1 METMEQTP
9 PATCVQYLFYQLD
22 PAWRRLPAEQRH
34 CKATELAERIEADS
48 GITTYAYNTTGL
60 KAGTDLLLWRYGTD
74 AAEMQASASR
84 LHRTTLGSYLDLAYS
99 YFGLVR
105 PSTYTRR
112 QTTQEQAIFSQERGT
127 YLVVYPFTKTVD
139 WYLLGKATRQGMMN
153 EHIKIGHEY
162 PNVRQLLVYSTG
174 LDDQEFMVAYET
186 EDLLEFQ
193 SLVIDLRAS
202 DARKY
207 TLSDTPIFTC
217 VHRPLREALDLLG

>member
-1 METMEQTP
+1 MEVTTP
-9 PATCVQYLFYQLD
+9 TTYVQYLFYRLD
-22 PAWRRLPAEQRH
+22 PAWRRLP
-34 CKATELAERIEADS
+34 EADRTCRTSEFAGAIEDAS

-60 KAGTDLLLWRYGTD
+60 KAGTDLLLWRHGPD
-74 AAEMQASASR
+74 AAELQASASR
-84 LHRTTLGSYLDLAYS
+84 VQQTTLGGYLEIRHS
-99 YFGLVR
+99 FFGLIR

-112 QTTQEQAIFSQERGT
+112 QTPQEQAVFDEERGT

-139 WYLLGKATRQGMMN
+139 WYLLSKATRQGMMN

-162 PNVRQLLVYSTG
+162 SNVKQVLVHSTG

-193 SLVIDLRAS
+193 SLVIDLRS
-202 DARKY
+202 TDSRKY

-217 VHRPLREALDLLG
+217 VHRSLREVLELLA